1 MAEQPG
7 EDSLSLDALLILKHV
22 AVHETVQHGGVGMN
36 INVELQTDSLM
47 EEKRRK
53 NRKRTERDGDG
64 ERHTQ
69 KIKTKTGRLV
79 WKMGSVSDRKSS
91 RRQLRW
97 GGALTP
103 EPPDTADQ
111 EYVYDLSGANHPHI
125 TSIRVSF

>member
-1 MAEQPG
+1 MCVCVRATYKGEVGCILAEQPG

-69 KIKTKTGRLV
+69 KKKKPKNGQV
-79 WKMGSVSDRKSS
+79 SVKD
-91 RRQLRW
+91 
-97 GGALTP
+97 G
-103 EPPDTADQ
+103 
-111 EYVYDLSGANHPHI
+111 
-125 TSIRVSF
+125 IRF